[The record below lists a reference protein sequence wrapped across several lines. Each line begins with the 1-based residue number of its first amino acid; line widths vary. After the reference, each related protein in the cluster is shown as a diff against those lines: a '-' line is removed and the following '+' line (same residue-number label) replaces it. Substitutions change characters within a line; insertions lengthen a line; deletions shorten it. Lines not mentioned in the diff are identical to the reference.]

1 MVESQIKSVGDVLS
15 LAAAYLG
22 ARGVE
27 EARLKSEMLMARL
40 LRLPRL
46 ELSLHAG
53 RALREEQ
60 VAAMRRGVKRLGEG
74 EPVQYVTG
82 EAGFLAHV
90 FKCDRRA
97 LIPRPETEILVQCV
111 LGDEALWALGSP
123 SIVDVGTGSGCIVLS
138 LAAARPQ
145 GRYLAVDISPEALC
159 LARENAAL
167 LGLGDGVIFYEGR
180 LGDIA
185 EPEMLDA
192 IVANLPYIPQQTIE
206 TLPRSVRDY
215 EPRLALDGG
224 VSGLDA
230 IEDLVADAAIV
241 LKNGGKIFLEIGSEQ
256 GASVVRL
263 LAGSGFS
270 EVNVLPDLN
279 GRDRV
284 VTGVI
289 GMEERIV

>member
-1 MVESQIKSVGDVLS
+1 MVESENKSVGDVLL
-15 LAAAYLG
+15 LATSYLG

-40 LRLPRL
+40 LRVPRL
-46 ELSLHAG
+46 ELSLHVR

-111 LGDEALWALGSP
+111 LADETLWSLERP

-145 GRYLAVDISPEALC
+145 GRYLAVDVSPDALG
-159 LARENAAL
+159 LARENASL
-167 LGLGDGVIFYEGR
+167 FGLGDGVIFYEGR

-192 IVANLPYIPQQTIE
+192 IVANLPYIPERTIE
-206 TLPRSVRDY
+206 TLSPSVRDY

-241 LKNGGKIFLEIGSEQ
+241 LKNGGRIFLEIGAEQ
-256 GASVVRL
+256 GAAVVRL
-263 LAGSGFS
+263 LTGSGFS
-270 EVNVLPDLN
+270 EVKVLPDLN

-284 VTGVI
+284 VSGVI
-289 GMEERIV
+289 AMEERII